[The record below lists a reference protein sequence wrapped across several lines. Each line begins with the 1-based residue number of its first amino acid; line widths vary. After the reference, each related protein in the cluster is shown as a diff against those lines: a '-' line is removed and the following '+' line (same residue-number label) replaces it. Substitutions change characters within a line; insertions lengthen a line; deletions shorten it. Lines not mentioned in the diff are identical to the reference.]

1 MVTVFDSRLVWRLM
15 VIWMSLFLLLIA
27 NSATAKVLS
36 VKVLAPTRVLVNDPF
51 DVQIHVSVDVG
62 TPPEPELPTIPG
74 MALAFNANFKST
86 QIMPG
91 RITKIFSYSGNV
103 TRKGVFELA
112 GIKAEGVPA
121 PPVRLEAVDAGDAA
135 SAAPGKKRPPVFL
148 EAVVDKTEV
157 WQGGQIT
164 YDLYLY
170 RANVNFLGA
179 PSANLE
185 DVLQPLG
192 ARKVDPALLSK
203 SPQIVTLD
211 GNRYE
216 KILGARYVIY
226 PLEPG
231 EITIPS
237 VRLRAQV
244 QASRRQ
250 GSGDLFD
257 QFFTFANGQ
266 EIEQIC
272 GGPVVSQPIKVTVKP
287 LPDVG
292 RPPSSFSGAVGQAF
306 NLDADLNKRQVSVG
320 ETFNLKLTIK
330 GSGNLES
337 IKQPDLKFPEWIEV
351 FESDRKDNFTYRDD
365 RFFGEVS
372 YDYVLIARKEG
383 KITLGP
389 VEFSYFSSGDGRYVT
404 LKQGPFNLEVKP
416 DEGQAMTY
424 LQGKRKRIRVTGED
438 FRHIRTVGVRMVDE
452 STPAYGSITF
462 WSVCAGPWF
471 ALLGLVAKRRREDYL
486 VRNPGVSQKI
496 RAKGSVKTR
505 LTHAEKL
512 LSSGGSEFYAELEG
526 ALHELLSAQLGAS
539 TRGMT
544 RDQLIQVHTGQTGE
558 KENRLTPDLLNR
570 LADTLD
576 EMDQLHLLRV
586 RIAPSEEAPYLSGS
600 GAYSRKSGGSHE
612 VFRVSPP
619 IPIPCWVC
627 RHLRG
632 GSCRSCRRFEDR
644 PSLRRYV
651 HSGG

>member
-1 MVTVFDSRLVWRLM
+1 VRVRLPGSTFVRHIPVWVGLLM
-15 VIWMSLFLLLIA
+15 ASMISTA
-27 NSATAKVLS
+27 DAKVLS

-91 RITKIFSYSGNV
+91 RITKIFSYSGSV
-103 TRKGVFELA
+103 TRKGVFDLA
-112 GIKAEGVPA
+112 GIKAGGVPA
-121 PPVRLEAVDAGDAA
+121 PPVRLEAVDAGDVA

-192 ARKVDPALLSK
+192 ARKVDSALLSK

-211 GNRYE
+211 GNKYE

-257 QFFTFANGQ
+257 QFFSFANGQ
-266 EIEQIC
+266 DIEQIC
-272 GGPVVSQPIKVTVKP
+272 GGPVVSQPIKVSVKP
-287 LPDVG
+287 LPEAG
-292 RPPSSFSGAVGQAF
+292 RPASFSGAVGQAF

-351 FESDRKDNFTYRDD
+351 FESDRKDNSTYRDD
-365 RFFGEVS
+365 RYFGEVS

-383 KITLGP
+383 KIILDP

-438 FRHIRTVGVRMVDE
+438 FRHIRTVGVRMVDK
-452 STPAYGSITF
+452 SMPAYESIAF
-462 WSVCAGPWF
+462 WSICTGPWF

-544 RDQLIQVHTGQTGE
+544 RDQLIQAHTGRAGK
-558 KENRLTPDLLNR
+558 KETQITPDLLTR

-576 EMDQLHLLRV
+576 EMDQLRFAPGTDSPERRGTLLDRV
-586 RIAPSEEAPYLSGS
+586 RGLLTEVRRIA
-600 GAYSRKSGGSHE
+600 
-612 VFRVSPP
+612 
-619 IPIPCWVC
+619 
-627 RHLRG
+627 
-632 GSCRSCRRFEDR
+632 
-644 PSLRRYV
+644 
-651 HSGG
+651 